1 MTNSPANPGAS
12 DAVHDAIDDGTS
24 DGTIHGTSDGIIE
37 AFHMMWDGFPHGV
50 LLLNRSRD
58 IIAANKRAEERGV
71 RTGIKCY
78 QLTAGNNEIHQG
90 CKANQALDEA
100 TAQQVVFNNTKS
112 NQLIVTYWLPV
123 DKDLYLHFNVEADL
137 PEKTWSGTG

>member
-12 DAVHDAIDDGTS
+12 DAT
-24 DGTIHGTSDGIIE
+24 IE
-37 AFHMMWDGFPHGV
+37 AFHMMWDSFPHGV

-58 IIAANKRAEERGV
+58 IIAVNKRAEERGV

-78 QLTAGNNEIHQG
+78 QLTGNNNEIHQG

-100 TAQQVVFNNTKS
+100 AAQRVVTNNEKS
-112 NQLIVTYWLPV
+112 NKLIVTYWLPV
-123 DKDLYLHFNVEADL
+123 SADKDLYLHFNIDADL
-137 PEKTWSGTG
+137 PEKT